1 MSSQFT
7 ETPTMPSGAAAPVP
21 PHLVAILEELLPAA
35 ARRGV
40 MASATPLVLGG
51 DPEEVEE
58 EDEDLDD
65 EDEDDEED
73 EEDDED
79 DDEDDEDEED
89 DEEIEEEK

>member
-7 ETPTMPSGAAAPVP
+7 ETPTMPPGPAAPVP
-21 PHLVAILEELLPAA
+21 PHLVATLDQALLDA

-79 DDEDDEDEED
+79 EDDEDEDEED